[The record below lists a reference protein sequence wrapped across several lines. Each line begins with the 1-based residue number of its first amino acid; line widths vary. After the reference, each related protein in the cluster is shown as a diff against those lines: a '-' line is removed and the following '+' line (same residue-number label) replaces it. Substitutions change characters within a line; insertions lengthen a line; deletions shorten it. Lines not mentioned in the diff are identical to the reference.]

1 MKGAKMAAN
10 THSDAV
16 TALEAALKALRD
28 AATVYKHT
36 VNDAAALLD
45 AAVDAFNAAG
55 DTAGAIARDMR
66 AEDAYLELW
75 GPSELEFEAP
85 QEWPVN
91 VEMAMREVALFAD
104 LNAAV
109 EDAEDARKEY
119 REEMR
124 HRADMSSQDR
134 YL

>member
-1 MKGAKMAAN
+1 MTAN

-16 TALEAALKALRD
+16 TALEVALAALRTAANDYKALVN
-28 AATVYKHT
+28 AAST
-36 VNDAAALLD
+36 ALGV
-45 AAVDAFNAAG
+45 AVDAFNAAG

-91 VEMAMREVALFAD
+91 VELAMREVALFAD

-109 EDAEDARKEY
+109 EDARDARRDYHEDMK
-119 REEMR
+119 
-124 HRADMSSQDR
+124 HRADMSNPDR